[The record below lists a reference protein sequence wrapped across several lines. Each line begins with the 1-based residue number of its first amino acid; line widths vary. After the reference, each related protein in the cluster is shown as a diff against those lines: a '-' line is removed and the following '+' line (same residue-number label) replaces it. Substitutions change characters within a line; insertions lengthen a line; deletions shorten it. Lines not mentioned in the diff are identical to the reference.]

1 MSIQISK
8 STLFLQISWHFLNS
22 MRLVCPEKLIVPRC
36 QGMRWRHAWIIK
48 RRTFWSLLFQHLPR
62 SFSAVKNGTRRY
74 TQLPTALGTGTWC
87 VWSKRKQQ
95 CHPLWC
101 KDLESMGIHGKTR
114 KKRIERIDVHTQVS
128 NSRVCFWFGPENEK
142 ATELGLSPQFFV
154 RLVPNSAKT
163 GCVFSLFSRL
173 KWSRIH
179 WVRCQ
184 NTGKPVD
191 HEGWWSR
198 APY

>member
-114 KKRIERIDVHTQVS
+114 KNELKGSMFTHRSATPVYV
-128 NSRVCFWFGPENEK
+128 FGLAPKTKKPPN
-142 ATELGLSPQFFV
+142 LGFHHSFL
-154 RLVPNSAKT
+154 
-163 GCVFSLFSRL
+163 
-173 KWSRIH
+173 
-179 WVRCQ
+179 
-184 NTGKPVD
+184 
-191 HEGWWSR
+191 
-198 APY
+198 